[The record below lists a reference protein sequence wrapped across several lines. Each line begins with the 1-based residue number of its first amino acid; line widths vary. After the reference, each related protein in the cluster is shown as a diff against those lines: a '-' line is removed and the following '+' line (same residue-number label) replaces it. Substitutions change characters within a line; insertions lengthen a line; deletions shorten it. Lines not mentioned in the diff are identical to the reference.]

1 MASIGQYE
9 LRIQDFTKDA
19 IASGRSGTYGYRLS
33 DPQGAVKVQNLAKV
47 RKQLKDFGDDIDYRA
62 MEFLPTNKAIA
73 AEVAKDARAYI
84 PIRTGNLAASVR
96 EAATK
101 TSARVKAGGGLSK
114 AQRAIVGGYSAGVGS
129 VEYAGPIHFG
139 WPARRIKPQPFFYE
153 AIDKR
158 RVEIARRYTELVE
171 KLIKKYD
178 LNP

>member
-1 MASIGQYE
+1 MA
-9 LRIQDFTKDA
+9 TT
-19 IASGRSGTYGYRLS
+19 GTFGFRVEGA
-33 DPQGAVKVQNLAKV
+33 QGAAKIENLAKV
-47 RKQLKDFGDDIDYRA
+47 QREIKKLSADVDYRA
-62 MEFLPTNKAIA
+62 MEFLPVNKSIA
-73 AEVAKDARAYI
+73 AAVAKDARAYI

-101 TSARVKAGGGLSK
+101 TSARVKAGGRLSS